1 MPATV
6 KPLTDTEI
14 RKAKPKDKEYKLSDG
29 NGLFLLIRK
38 SGNKMWRFDF
48 SYGGKRKSMSF
59 GTYPRV
65 SLKEARE
72 SRERAKEQL
81 LKNINP
87 ITYKNSQKLEEGIN
101 LNFIVSKWLDLRK
114 LNSSPA
120 TVTQNERILKNVT
133 SPLGNF
139 ALKDIK
145 RVDIISALQV
155 VQKKGNIETA
165 HRLFSLLDKIFKFA
179 VTNEYVERN
188 IIGDIDKSSILVK
201 NSENHLPAITEPNEI
216 KELLKDINTIQEK
229 FKTDIST
236 ALILKIVPY
245 VFVRSANIRL
255 MRWKEL
261 DLEKGIWTISKK
273 NMKVST
279 NNDFIFP
286 LPIQAIQILKNVE
299 IYSKNR
305 SEFVFPSPYKN
316 DRGVAGAT
324 LSDTLNKLGYK
335 NKHTFHGFRSMFS
348 TVCNDNMKSHGFNSD
363 IIEACLAHKDRNA
376 VRRAYNRES
385 KMKYFDEK
393 KELIQWYANW
403 LDILLIK

>member
-29 NGLFLLIRK
+29 NGLFLLVRK

-59 GTYPRV
+59 GTYPLV

-133 SPLGNF
+133 STLGDF

-155 VQKKGNIETA
+155 VQKK
-165 HRLFSLLDKIFKFA
+165 
-179 VTNEYVERN
+179 VTLKQL
-188 IIGDIDKSSILVK
+188 ID
-201 NSENHLPAITEPNEI
+201 
-216 KELLKDINTIQEK
+216 
-229 FKTDIST
+229 
-236 ALILKIVPY
+236 Y
-245 VFVRSANIRL
+245 
-255 MRWKEL
+255 
-261 DLEKGIWTISKK
+261 
-273 NMKVST
+273 
-279 NNDFIFP
+279 
-286 LPIQAIQILKNVE
+286 
-299 IYSKNR
+299 
-305 SEFVFPSPYKN
+305 
-316 DRGVAGAT
+316 
-324 LSDTLNKLGYK
+324 
-335 NKHTFHGFRSMFS
+335 FH
-348 TVCNDNMKSHGFNSD
+348 
-363 IIEACLAHKDRNA
+363 
-376 VRRAYNRES
+376 Y
-385 KMKYFDEK
+385 
-393 KELIQWYANW
+393 
-403 LDILLIK
+403 